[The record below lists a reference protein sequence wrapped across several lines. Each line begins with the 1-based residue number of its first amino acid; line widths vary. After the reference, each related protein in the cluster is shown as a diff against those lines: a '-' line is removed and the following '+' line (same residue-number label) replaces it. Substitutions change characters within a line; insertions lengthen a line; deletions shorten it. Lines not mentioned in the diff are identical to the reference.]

1 MRTFQFRLRPVL
13 ERAQRREQQRQ
24 LELAHLQTELEA
36 HEELL
41 RALRDERS
49 VWLCQL
55 LECQQRSFEIEEVRR
70 RRIHLD
76 NLSAA
81 IDDQSAVVRD
91 MHQRVEEA
99 QAWLTGRPE
108 VVCVEPV
115 TGNGEGDLQVTF
127 AGDDEALARLLSE
140 LVGAGFPVALF
151 HEETGDLEDVF
162 MRLTKGIV
170 S

>member
-1 MRTFQFRLRPVL
+1 MRRFQFRLRPVL

-76 NLSAA
+76 SLSAA

-99 QAWLTGRPE
+99 QAAVVAAMRERQMLENLRDKQQVEHMRAAHRLETKLLDDLTTPRFGRADAAR
-108 VVCVEPV
+108 
-115 TGNGEGDLQVTF
+115 GD
-127 AGDDEALARLLSE
+127 S
-140 LVGAGFPVALF
+140 P
-151 HEETGDLEDVF
+151 
-162 MRLTKGIV
+162 
-170 S
+170 